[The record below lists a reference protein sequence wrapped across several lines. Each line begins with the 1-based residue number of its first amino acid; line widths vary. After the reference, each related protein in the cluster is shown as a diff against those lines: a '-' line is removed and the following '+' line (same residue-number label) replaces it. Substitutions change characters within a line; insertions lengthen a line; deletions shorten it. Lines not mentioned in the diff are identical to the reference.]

1 VTARVAQC
9 HSRRIRACV
18 RVHVKTDE
26 RCSPKCDRKVLTN
39 SIPPSF
45 FFFQNIKTPSL
56 LPVTTKSVLR
66 ETEVAR
72 ACECTEVERSASL
85 SLADADAQMCVCVCV
100 CVCMCLYAGWE
111 VVAARRSR
119 VTKGLTAPCHDDL
132 CDGFPVG
139 IACLVHRSL
148 VELTTM

>member
-1 VTARVAQC
+1 MTARVAQC

-66 ETEVAR
+66 EMEVAR

-85 SLADADAQMCVCVCV
+85 SLADAQMCVCVCV
-100 CVCMCLYAGWE
+100 CVCVGVCVCVHVCEGVYMRGGRSWQL
-111 VVAARRSR
+111 VAA
-119 VTKGLTAPCHDDL
+119 A
-132 CDGFPVG
+132 
-139 IACLVHRSL
+139 
-148 VELTTM
+148 